1 MVIVACGSYAR
12 ITSSAFGIETHG
24 ARIGGRMPLRL
35 KFTALDDA
43 LYGYLLAHRSPDDE
57 VVREL
62 REETALLGDHAVM
75 QVAPEQAALLRML
88 VAATGARRAV
98 EVGTFT
104 GLSALSIARGLPA
117 DGRLLCLD
125 VSEKWTALARRAWAK
140 AGVADRIELRIA
152 PAAETLRALPDEP
165 QFDFAF
171 IDADKRGYPV
181 YWEEIVRR
189 LRPGGLIVV
198 DNVLWGGD
206 VVRPEEQDGDVVA
219 IRRFNE
225 LVLADR
231 RVESVMVAVADGL
244 TIARK
249 LP

>member
-1 MVIVACGSYAR
+1 MN
-12 ITSSAFGIETHG
+12 
-24 ARIGGRMPLRL
+24 PKP

-43 LYGYLLAHRSPDDE
+43 LYDYLLAHRAPDDG

-62 REETALLGDHAVM
+62 REETARLGDWAVM
-75 QVAPEQAALLRML
+75 QIAPDQATFLRIL
-88 VAATGARRAV
+88 VAAIGARRAV

-104 GLSALSIARGLPA
+104 GLSALAIARGLPA
-117 DGRLLCLD
+117 AGRLLCLD
-125 VSEKWTALARRAWAK
+125 VSEEWTAIARRAWAK

-152 PAAETLRALPDEP
+152 PAAESLRALPEEP

-171 IDADKRGYPV
+171 IDADKQGYPV

-189 LRPGGLIVV
+189 LRPGGLVAV
-198 DNVLWGGD
+198 DNVLWEGE
-206 VVRPEEQDGDVVA
+206 VVRPEEQGDDVVA

-225 LVLADR
+225 LAVSDP
-231 RVESVMVAVADGL
+231 RVESVMLAIADGL
-244 TIARK
+244 TLARK